1 MRTTDETLARTLER
15 EGRGG
20 LWRGFSVAEDRRR
33 TNEHYEQPPRFFT
46 AITGGAWNV
55 YSCNLWEDGAGE
67 TQAQEQKLDLLAALL
82 QLQPGQRILDVG
94 CGWGGPLVYLAK
106 TYGVRGVGL
115 TLSPAQRAHAENR
128 VSEHGVDVAIQE
140 CHWKDFQDDAPFDAV
155 YTDEVIVHF
164 NDLAGYFEKVWSL
177 LRPGGRMLNKELHFT
192 STRWMEITPAMVFV
206 NEIYGETGNYRTLH
220 EELALVDCAGFTL
233 EKVHQIGMDNYLRTA
248 ERWLQNMQTHRDELE
263 RIVGALY
270 YKRFRTYLRIGRRIF
285 AGPSMTL
292 DVITSVKPSTT
303 PTSPIVPAR
312 L

>member
-1 MRTTDETLARTLER
+1 MRTTDETHASALER

-55 YSCNLWEDGAGE
+55 YSCCLWKDSPNE
-67 TQAQEQKLDLLAALL
+67 TQAQERKLDLLAAIL
-82 QLQPGQRILDVG
+82 QLRRGQRILDVG

-115 TLSPAQRAHAENR
+115 TLSPAQRAYAENR
-128 VSEHGVDVAIQE
+128 VSEHGVDVAIHE
-140 CHWKDFQDDAPFDAV
+140 CHWKDFVDSEPFDAV

-164 NDLAGYFEKVWSL
+164 NDLAGYFDKVRSL

-206 NEIYGETGNYRTLH
+206 NEIYGETGNYRTLY
-220 EELALVDCAGFTL
+220 EELSLVDRAGFTL
-233 EKVHQIGMDNYLRTA
+233 ESLHQISMDNYVRTA
-248 ERWLQNMQTHRDELE
+248 ARWLENMQTHRGELE
-263 RIVGALY
+263 RLVGAAY

-292 DVITSVKPSTT
+292 DVITSVKP
-303 PTSPIVPAR
+303 
-312 L
+312 

>member
-1 MRTTDETLARTLER
+1 MRTTDDTLPQTLER

-46 AITGGAWNV
+46 AITGGVWNV
-55 YSCNLWEDGAGE
+55 YSCNLWEDGADE
-67 TQAQEQKLDLLAALL
+67 TQAQERKLDLLAALL
-82 QLQPGQRILDVG
+82 QLQPGWRILDVG

-115 TLSPAQRAHAENR
+115 TLSPAQRAYAEDR
-128 VSEHGVDVAIQE
+128 VSQHGE
-140 CHWKDFQDDAPFDAV
+140 CHWKDFQDHEPFDAV

-164 NDLAGYFEKVWSL
+164 NDLAGYFEKVRSL

-220 EELALVDCAGFTL
+220 EELALVDRAGLTL
-233 EKVHQIGMDNYLRTA
+233 EKVHQIGMYNYVRTA

-292 DVITSVKPSTT
+292 DVITSVKPLAT
-303 PTSPIVPAR
+303 PTPPIVR
-312 L
+312 TLL

>member
-1 MRTTDETLARTLER
+1 MRTTDDTLPQTLER

-20 LWRGFSVAEDRRR
+20 LWRGFSVAEDRKR

-55 YSCNLWEDGAGE
+55 YSCNLWQDGVDE
-67 TQAQEQKLDLLAALL
+67 TQAQERKLDLLAALL

-106 TYGVRGVGL
+106 TYSVRGVGL
-115 TLSPAQRAHAENR
+115 TLSPAQRAFAENR
-128 VSEHGVDVAIQE
+128 VSQHGVDVAIQE
-140 CHWKDFQDDAPFDAV
+140 CHWKDFRDDKPFDAV

-164 NDLAGYFEKVWSL
+164 NDLAGYLEKVWSL

-192 STRWMEITPAMVFV
+192 STSWMEITPAMVFV

-220 EELALVDCAGFTL
+220 EELALVDRAGFTL
-233 EKVHQIGMDNYLRTA
+233 DKVHQIRMDNYVRTA
-248 ERWLQNMQTHRDELE
+248 EHWLKNMQTHRDELE

-285 AGPSMTL
+285 GGPSMTL
-292 DVITSVKPSTT
+292 DVITSVKPG
-303 PTSPIVPAR
+303 PAGPACDA
-312 L
+312 